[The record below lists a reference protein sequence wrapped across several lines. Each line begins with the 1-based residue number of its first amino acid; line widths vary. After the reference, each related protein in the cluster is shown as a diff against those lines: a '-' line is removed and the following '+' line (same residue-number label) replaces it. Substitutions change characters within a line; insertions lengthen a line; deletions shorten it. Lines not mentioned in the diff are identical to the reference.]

1 MRCKSRAIG
10 SYFVTMQTGMSE
22 NEIISG
28 HQASAVPEPDL
39 HWTFKFYK
47 LINALLFFNIR
58 LSWVSDTSNPKKV
71 LTNTIPILQMRKVSL
86 Q

>member
-1 MRCKSRAIG
+1 
-10 SYFVTMQTGMSE
+10 MQTEMSE

-39 HWTFKFYK
+39 HWTFKFYT
-47 LINALLFFNIR
+47 LNFYTFNYTLNSLLFFNIR